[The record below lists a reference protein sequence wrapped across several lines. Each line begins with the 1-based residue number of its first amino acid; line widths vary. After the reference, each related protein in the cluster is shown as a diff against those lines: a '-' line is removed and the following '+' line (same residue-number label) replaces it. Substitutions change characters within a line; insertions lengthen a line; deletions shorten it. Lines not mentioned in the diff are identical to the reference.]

1 MVSLREEYISPARA
15 GLRGMDGRVGQ
26 RPAHL
31 FFSFLVTHCPN
42 VHRATAE
49 PLGGKAHGQGPGP
62 WVPRC
67 AVAGADTVR
76 GGGARGRRAR
86 EPRLAISHH
95 RDRVKMVL
103 AFGGGRERKGG
114 RGGRVTFVA
123 SRVAVGGVRDHG
135 AGGRRGCQLQ
145 AGAVRV
151 DRMTNKG
158 FSLR

>member
-15 GLRGMDGRVGQ
+15 GLRGMDGRVRQ